1 MFDSIL
7 IANRGEIACRVI
19 RTARRLGLRTVAV
32 YSEADA
38 DAQHVAM
45 ADRARLIGPAPAAES
60 YLKIDAV
67 IAAAKAEGVKAIH
80 PGYGFLSENA
90 AFAEA
95 CAKAKIA
102 FIGPPVE
109 AIRAMGSKSAAK
121 DIMGKAGIALVPGY
135 HGKDQKPGAL
145 RKAAEKIG
153 YPVLLKA
160 SAGGGG
166 KGMRLVESPDSFDE
180 ALKSAKREAKAG
192 FGDDQVL
199 VEKFIDRPRHI
210 EIQVFAD
217 CHGNSVHLFE
227 RDCSIQRRH
236 QKVIEEAPAPG
247 MTDARRREMGEA
259 AVAAAMAIGY
269 QGAGTVEFI
278 VDQAGVFYFMEM
290 NTRLQVEHPVTEM
303 ITGQDLVE
311 WQIRIAAGER
321 LPMSQDDLAISGH
334 AIEARIYAEDPARN
348 FLPATGT
355 LNHLH
360 FPAGDEHTRVDT
372 GVHEGD
378 EVSVFYD
385 PMIAKLI
392 VLGED
397 RPAAVNRLKS
407 ALAEVRA
414 VGVTTNAPFLRSIA
428 EHKAFA
434 KGDVHTGFIEQHK
447 DALIPAA
454 KSAPDEA
461 LAFAAL
467 ATVLEQ
473 AQLAE
478 ERAAVS
484 SDPYSP
490 FNRSD
495 GWRLNDDAHTVLR
508 FDDGGNEVTVTV
520 HYRRDGYVLDLP
532 GGTVTAKGELEED
545 GTLVANLGGTRGR
558 PTVVRHEQTVHV
570 FIDGRVCRL
579 ESIDP
584 LAAVSDLEAGDGRL
598 TAPMPG
604 KIIAVHVKAGAA
616 VERGMPLLVME
627 AMKMEHTIAAPADGT
642 VTAVHFKTGEQ
653 VDEGTEL
660 IEFEVTKSA

>member
-45 ADRARLIGPAPAAES
+45 ADRARLIGPAPAGES

-95 CAKAKIA
+95 CAKAKIV

-145 RKAAEKIG
+145 RKAAEKID

-166 KGMRLVESPDSFDE
+166 KGMRLVESSGAFDE

-192 FGDDQVL
+192 FGDDQIL
-199 VEKFIDRPRHI
+199 VEKFIERPRHI

-217 CHGNSVHLFE
+217 RHGNAVHLFE

-247 MTDARRREMGEA
+247 MTEARRHEMGEA
-259 AVAAAMAIGY
+259 AVAAAKAIGY

-278 VDQAGVFYFMEM
+278 VDQAGAFYFMEM

-311 WQIRIAAGER
+311 WQIRVAAGER
-321 LPMSQDDLAISGH
+321 LPMAQDELAISGH

-355 LNHLH
+355 LHHLH
-360 FPAGDEHTRVDT
+360 FPPGDEHTRVDT

-378 EVSVFYD
+378 EVSVYYD

-392 VLGED
+392 VHGED
-397 RPAAVNRLKS
+397 RSAAINRLKT

-428 EHKAFA
+428 GHKAFA

-447 DALIPAA
+447 SELVPT
-454 KSAPDEA
+454 STRAPDDS

-473 AQLAE
+473 ARVAAA
-478 ERAAVS
+478 RAAAS

-508 FDDGGNEVTVTV
+508 FDDDGNEVAVTV

-532 GGTVTAKGELEED
+532 GGTVTAKGALEDD

-558 PTVVRHEQTVHV
+558 ATVVRHDQTVHV
-570 FIDGRVCRL
+570 FVDGRVYRL

-584 LAAVSDLEAGDGRL
+584 LAAVSDLEVGDGRL

-616 VERGMPLLVME
+616 VERGMALLVME

-660 IEFEVTKSA
+660 IEFEVTESA